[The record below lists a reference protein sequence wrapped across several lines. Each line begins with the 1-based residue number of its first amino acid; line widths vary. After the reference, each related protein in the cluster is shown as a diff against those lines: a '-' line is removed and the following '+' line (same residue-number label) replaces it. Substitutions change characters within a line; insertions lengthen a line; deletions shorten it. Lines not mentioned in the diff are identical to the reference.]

1 MKIDNL
7 RKRCCIKS
15 SSSSAEFSISQVES
29 VLVPY
34 LSFEDGFSLCL
45 AAKSLLRTRENIPV
59 VFDGANTSRWDARS
73 IISKLRIFK
82 NAVEIDLQFNRLV
95 ATDVLRVLRMIEE
108 GTFPNLRVIRLDWT
122 KSHDSQRKANISI
135 WQILSR
141 LLRGKLDNLVFIDL
155 GSAFIP
161 SGLEGEVMSSLV
173 FRCHRYLD
181 QPDLNPLKRISF
193 DYRSL
198 ESRSVTQLARYGIAE
213 ATVELGLR
221 YLQGISTSADKT
233 NVERDDKLKYA
244 RKAMKLISYGAA
256 HGVVIG
262 QVQLAAFLLKQQN
275 PEAAH
280 WFLSAACQGHVQSQ
294 YWMGRLKLQGYL
306 VAQDV
311 EEGHFWLRKAARGGD
326 PKAQQWLYSI
336 ELGALMAHGDLRSQ
350 TSGETL

>member
-45 AAKSLLRTRENIPV
+45 AAKSLLRIRENIPV

-108 GTFPNLRVIRLDWT
+108 GTFPNLRVVRLDWT

-173 FRCHRYLD
+173 FRCHQYLD

-233 NVERDDKLKYA
+233 NVERDDKAEICSEGDEAY
-244 RKAMKLISYGAA
+244 
-256 HGVVIG
+256 
-262 QVQLAAFLLKQQN
+262 FLWRC
-275 PEAAH
+275 PWRCHWPGSACSFSAEAAKPRSSSLVLERS
-280 WFLSAACQGHVQSQ
+280 LSGSCAVPVLDGPPQA
-294 YWMGRLKLQGYL
+294 
-306 VAQDV
+306 
-311 EEGHFWLRKAARGGD
+311 
-326 PKAQQWLYSI
+326 
-336 ELGALMAHGDLRSQ
+336 
-350 TSGETL
+350 SGLSSGSRR